1 MEDIYVIL
9 SYVCLMK
16 VYARF
21 YRRHLGS
28 CIGFEIAVD
37 TR

>member
-1 MEDIYVIL
+1 VSFFLMF
-9 SYVCLMK
+9 CLMK
-16 VYARF
+16 AYARF

-28 CIGFEIAVD
+28 CIGFEIAAD